1 MEKIEVKIN
10 PVGESSYP
18 IFIGKNL
25 LNNLYD
31 IIQKFTKASRFLI
44 VTNDTVFSHY
54 GEIIKNENAQFIIL
68 PDGEIYKN
76 MDTLQRI
83 LNKCMELNLER
94 KDAIIAL
101 GGGVIGDMAG
111 FAASIYR
118 RGIDFVQVPTTLLAM
133 VDSSVGG
140 KVAVNHS
147 SGKNMIGAFYQPKAV
162 IADTN
167 TLSTLDDRQ
176 FKSGLGEI
184 LKYAFIEKNCACQ
197 SDFNFLEFLENHKN
211 DILLKNTD
219 VTEKMIK
226 ICCSLK
232 ASVVNKDEKEKG
244 LRAIL
249 NFGHTFA
256 HAIEK
261 LTGYEKYTHGEAVSI
276 GMTMIFNVALKLNF
290 ISYDYYN
297 RCINLI
303 NDYSLV
309 NTYSEEFLPEDF
321 YNAMLSDKKTSGGR
335 INFVIPTGER
345 EVEIINN
352 IDKNIVLEGI

>member
-10 PVGESSYP
+10 PVSASSYP
-18 IFIGKNL
+18 IFIGENL
-25 LNNLYD
+25 LSDLYE
-31 IIQKFTKASRFLI
+31 IIQKYTNASRFLI
-44 VTNDTVFSHY
+44 VTNDTIFSLY
-54 GEIIKNENAQFIIL
+54 GEKLKNESAQFVIL

-83 LNKCMELNLER
+83 LDKCMELNLER

-118 RGIDFVQVPTTLLAM
+118 RGIDFIQVPTTLLAM

-167 TLSTLDDRQ
+167 TLSTLDNRQ
-176 FKSGLGEI
+176 FKSGLGEV

-197 SDFNFLEFLENHKN
+197 RDFNFLEFLEVRK
-211 DILLKNTD
+211 DEILLKNTD
-219 VTEKMIK
+219 IIEKMIR

-261 LTGYEKYTHGEAVSI
+261 LTGYEKYTHGEAVAI
-276 GMTMIFNVALKLNF
+276 GMTMIFNVAVKLNY
-290 ISYDYYN
+290 ISNEYYE
-297 RCINLI
+297 RCINLV
-303 NDYSLV
+303 NNYSLV
-309 NTYSEEFLPEDF
+309 NTYSEEFLPYEF
-321 YNAMLSDKKTSGGR
+321 YDVMLSDKKVSDYK

-352 IDKNIVLEGI
+352 IDKNIILEGI